1 MKRTRPIKG
10 ALWLGIGVMAVIV
23 MASSSPQCARSSDTG
38 YDSALQSLA
47 GPDPIKACERDCK
60 STARVDTRTERKRHR
75 LADKACNGDQSCHDA
90 EDALH
95 ALILADIDA
104 TLQAC
109 ITACQHQQGAGIG
122 GQ

>member
-10 ALWLGIGVMAVIV
+10 ALWLGIGLMAFIV
-23 MASSSPQCARSSDTG
+23 MASSSPQCARSSDSDLSSG
-38 YDSALQSLA
+38 LQSLA
-47 GPDPIKACERDCK
+47 GPDPIKACERQCK
-60 STARVDTRTERKRHR
+60 TDARVATREERKRHR
-75 LADKACNGDQSCHDA
+75 LADKACNGDQACHDA

-104 TLQAC
+104 TEQAC